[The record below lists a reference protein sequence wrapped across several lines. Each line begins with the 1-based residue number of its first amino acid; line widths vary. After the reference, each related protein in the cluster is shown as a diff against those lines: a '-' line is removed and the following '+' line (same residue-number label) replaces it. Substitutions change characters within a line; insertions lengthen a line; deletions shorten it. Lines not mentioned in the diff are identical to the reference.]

1 MQRKNGHPNMRV
13 ITKLSKVKYMALLS
27 TSTDASEATS
37 FTQIY
42 LIITYEN
49 NTHHLRLLHALAA
62 ARPSISR
69 LRMLSIWQS
78 PVSIR
83 KGG

>member
-13 ITKLSKVKYMALLS
+13 ITKLSKVKYMALYMALLS

-62 ARPSISR
+62 ARP
-69 LRMLSIWQS
+69 
-78 PVSIR
+78 
-83 KGG
+83 